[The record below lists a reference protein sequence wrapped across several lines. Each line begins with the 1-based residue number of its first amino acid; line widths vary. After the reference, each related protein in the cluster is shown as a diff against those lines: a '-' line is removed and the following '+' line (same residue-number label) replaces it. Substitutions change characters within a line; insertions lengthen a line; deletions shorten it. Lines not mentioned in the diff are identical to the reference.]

1 MTRIFQVDAFTDR
14 PFRGNPAAVCLLES
28 ARPDWWLQ
36 AVAAEMGCSETAF
49 LERDGGTLRL
59 RWFTPVTE
67 VDLCGHATLATA
79 HVLFGT
85 RPDLDRLAF
94 ETRSG
99 VLGARR
105 SPEGIELD
113 FPAQVATAVEPPPGL
128 IDALGVTPV
137 WVGRNATD
145 LLVEVADA
153 ASVTSITPDYPAL
166 RSVGVRGV
174 MVTAPGEK
182 GGAADFVSRF
192 FAPGVGIDEDPV
204 TGSAHCC
211 LGPHWARRLGRT
223 RLRAYQASPRGGWLT
238 VETSGDRVHL
248 VGKAVTVLEGQL
260 GDATAP

>member
-14 PFRGNPAAVCLLES
+14 AFGGNPAAVCLLES
-28 ARPDWWLQ
+28 ARPDRWLQ

-49 LERDGGTLRL
+49 LVDDRGTSLL

-79 HVLFGT
+79 HVLFEA
-85 RPDLDRLAF
+85 RPGLDRVAF

-105 SPEGIELD
+105 SPDGIELD
-113 FPAQVATAVEPPPGL
+113 FPAQVATPVQPPAGL
-128 IDALGVTPV
+128 IDALGVQPV

-145 LLVEVADA
+145 FLVEVADA
-153 ASVTSITPDYPAL
+153 ATVSSLIPDYPAL
-166 RSVGVRGV
+166 RALSARGV
-174 MVTAPGEK
+174 MVTARGAEGK
-182 GGAADFVSRF
+182 AADFVSRF

-211 LGPHWARRLGRT
+211 LGPHWAQRLGRN
-223 RLRAYQASPRGGWLT
+223 RLLAYQASPRGGWLT
-238 VETSGDRVHL
+238 VETNGDRVL
-248 VGKAVTVLEGQL
+248 LGGRAVTVLDGQFI
-260 GDATAP
+260 GAASP